1 MQLIEAPRFVDCL
14 VAAIATSPLGDVGAV
29 VVARDVERKYLMI
42 VDALTGSFSD
52 FDGFCSSLFDR
63 VDELAGTVRPRQPPR
78 VYCDADLFER
88 VGRHTRID
96 LSAYGVELGYKHPV
110 NATVD
115 TRFYP
120 PNADPDPARR
130 AISLAA
136 GGDTVRLATTMAR
149 KILVHPFNALAS
161 ARYDPAAPNVLADA
175 LGRAY
180 DVTMITNTE
189 RHKAQHRRGEL

>member
-1 MQLIEAPRFVDCL
+1 MIVVDAPHFVDRL
-14 VAAIATSPLGDVGAV
+14 VAAITTSPSGEVGAV
-29 VVARDVERKYLMI
+29 VVARDVERQYMI
-42 VDALTGSFSD
+42 IADALVGTFSD
-52 FDGFCSSLFDR
+52 FDGFCETLYDRLDDIAGAIRSRLSPVVFCDPGLFD
-63 VDELAGTVRPRQPPR
+63 
-78 VYCDADLFER
+78 R

-175 LGRAY
+175 LGRAF
-180 DVTMITNTE
+180 DVTMITNAE
-189 RHKAQHRRGEL
+189 RHKVQHRRGEL